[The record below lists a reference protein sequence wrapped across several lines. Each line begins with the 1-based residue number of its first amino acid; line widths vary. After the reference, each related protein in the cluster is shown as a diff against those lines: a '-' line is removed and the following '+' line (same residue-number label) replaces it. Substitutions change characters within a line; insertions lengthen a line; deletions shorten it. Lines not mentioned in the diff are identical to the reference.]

1 MSRICKIEWKDT
13 SKNPTEQCSVHPTL
27 TLPIAR
33 VFSNNDGAKPWRTSP
48 DSGLRSFPRVDSA
61 WFLKQWHQRDAAA
74 PAQRLPSL
82 KLFRPI

>member
-1 MSRICKIEWKDT
+1 M
-13 SKNPTEQCSVHPTL
+13 
-27 TLPIAR
+27 IAQY
-33 VFSNNDGAKPWRTSP
+33 DGAKPWRTSP